1 MLSQKETSAQKT
13 VVAVHTEGASYL
25 KSSDRRGDAYAQ
37 EDESVKRPP
46 MMKIKEEAATLL
58 EMMGTIMEI
67 MSTLKMEEAIEGV
80 FDFAKEKIMDAA
92 RYVILYPG
100 VHRRFLEMLL
110 KKSTLAAAIRARTSQ
125 RWDVIASFINQ
136 HSTGEANIT
145 ARDVLNKAKALQ
157 HSDFSKNT
165 LKTQAN
171 ATAFENFEKSKKEVV
186 TSSDITVNTEISSE
200 IAGNSESKENQT
212 NGNIPASTAGN
223 TKSSKTA
230 LKAWTK
236 EEQALL
242 EQAIKTYPIS
252 TPDRWD
258 RIAECIP
265 NRSKKDCLRRVKELV
280 ELVNSKKEAQQLV
293 K

>member
-1 MLSQKETSAQKT
+1 M
-13 VVAVHTEGASYL
+13 
-25 KSSDRRGDAYAQ
+25 
-37 EDESVKRPP
+37 
-46 MMKIKEEAATLL
+46 
-58 EMMGTIMEI
+58 
-67 MSTLKMEEAIEGV
+67 
-80 FDFAKEKIMDAA
+80 
-92 RYVILYPG
+92 
-100 VHRRFLEMLL
+100 
-110 KKSTLAAAIRARTSQ
+110 
-125 RWDVIASFINQ
+125 
-136 HSTGEANIT
+136 
-145 ARDVLNKAKALQ
+145 Q

-258 RIAECIP
+258 RIGECIP

>member
-1 MLSQKETSAQKT
+1 M
-13 VVAVHTEGASYL
+13 
-25 KSSDRRGDAYAQ
+25 
-37 EDESVKRPP
+37 
-46 MMKIKEEAATLL
+46 
-58 EMMGTIMEI
+58 
-67 MSTLKMEEAIEGV
+67 
-80 FDFAKEKIMDAA
+80 
-92 RYVILYPG
+92 
-100 VHRRFLEMLL
+100 
-110 KKSTLAAAIRARTSQ
+110 
-125 RWDVIASFINQ
+125 
-136 HSTGEANIT
+136 
-145 ARDVLNKAKALQ
+145 Q

-171 ATAFENFEKSKKEVV
+171 ATAFENFEKSKNEVV

-200 IAGNSESKENQT
+200 IAGNSESKENHT